1 MRCLHCGKE
10 ISSHAELTEQKNRWH
25 RRCIKKFFGT
35 KELPMLDITEE
46 QLEQLAN
53 DTVNQGLTVP
63 GVQRKMSIH
72 LSTDIDTKLT
82 IVDYPTGYILKPQTK
97 EYENLPEY
105 EDLSMRMAEV
115 AGIQTVPHALMRMN
129 DQYAYI
135 TRRIDR
141 DIQGKQ
147 ITMYAMEDFCQLAER
162 LTADKY
168 RGSYE
173 LCARIIKRH
182 SILPGFDL
190 SELFLR
196 LVFSFLTGNSDMH
209 LKNFS
214 LREQESGKRNFC
226 LSKAYDMLPVNVI
239 IPEDQEQ
246 LALTLNGKKRNI
258 RKKDFITFAE
268 KCDIPVKSAEKI
280 IRKVCSLK
288 EKFIKACDESYL
300 PEMKKEEMKQLITCR
315 EEILQ

>member
-1 MRCLHCGKE
+1 
-10 ISSHAELTEQKNRWH
+10 
-25 RRCIKKFFGT
+25 
-35 KELPMLDITEE
+35 MLDITEE
-46 QLEQLAN
+46 QLVQLAN

-105 EDLSMRMAEV
+105 EDLSMRMAEI

-196 LVFSFLTGNSDMH
+196 VVFSFLTGNSDMH

-258 RKKDFITFAE
+258 RKKDFISFAE

-288 EKFIKACDESYL
+288 EDFIKACDESYL
-300 PEMKKEEMKQLITCR
+300 SEMKKEEMKLLITCR